1 MPVELPVPEL
11 DGVCAAVEED
21 DREVLP
27 VFEGDTPAVS
37 VAVGLAEGVVLVL
50 RVLLEVGEAVPVPE
64 TVGVPVEVP
73 VGVEAAVALPE
84 NELLPVA
91 EALAPTLS
99 EAVGDE
105 LLEEVPEGVG
115 EELKVGLV
123 VGVLVAL
130 GVPVPLALAV
140 GVAEP
145 DAATGMGL
153 LGSEL
158 TEAEADCENRPLGT
172 AEREKGALILAEAEA
187 EYGAEWSA
195 VCVGVVE
202 AVAVPILGE
211 KDGLAVC
218 VGSLEAAEDSE
229 AEAVTETEGV
239 ALVDL

>member
-11 DGVCAAVEED
+11 DGVCAAVAEE

-50 RVLLEVGEAVPVPE
+50 RVLLEVNEAVPVPE
-64 TVGVPVEVP
+64 TVGVPVGVP
-73 VGVEAAVALPE
+73 VGVGAAVALPE
-84 NELLPVA
+84 NELLPDA
-91 EALAPTLS
+91 EALAPMLS

-123 VGVLVAL
+123 VGVRVAL

-153 LGSEL
+153 LGSVL

-172 AEREKGALILAEAEA
+172 AEREKGALTLAEAEA
-187 EYGAEWSA
+187 EYGAERRA
-195 VCVGVVE
+195 VCDGVVE

-218 VGSLEAAEDSE
+218 VCSLEAAEDSE